1 MRHGVRT
8 GMAGDRPTRVL
19 TCDYADCRCSIT
31 TLHTVTRERATPG
44 PGEWFSGGAGLRS
57 GARGPRARTRE
68 PLPILWTT
76 RRTGRVRTRG
86 PALRGR
92 DGYPR
97 GVGLECI
104 LPRAILA
111 TRTGSYPARR
121 RAVTPSTRQRY
132 QGCFAA
138 PWRAEPL
145 FERRERRFP
154 CRPTPHAYSR
164 ARCHAT
170 MLLARAIS
178 ASHVLSV
185 MVPTSAL
192 RALSGRSHP
201 RQDEQPERQDA
212 HDDGG
217 GVLSKR
223 HARGLPCGCRG
234 RARKA
239 PCTPRGSSE

>member
-1 MRHGVRT
+1 MFDYYAPLCDPR
-8 GMAGDRPTRVL
+8 AG
-19 TCDYADCRCSIT
+19 
-31 TLHTVTRERATPG
+31 HPG
-44 PGEWFSGGAGLRS
+44 PGRVVLGGGRTALR
-57 GARGPRARTRE
+57 GARPASKDPRTAPEPVDKYPDRAGESAQGGP
-68 PLPILWTT
+68 LD
-76 RRTGRVRTRG
+76 
-86 PALRGR
+86 GR

-104 LPRAILA
+104 PPRAILA
-111 TRTGSYPARR
+111 TRTRSCPARR
-121 RAVTPSTRQRY
+121 RAVTPSTGQRY
-132 QGCFAA
+132 EGCLGALC
-138 PWRAEPL
+138 RAEPDL
-145 FERRERRFP
+145 ERRDRRFP
-154 CRPTPHAYSR
+154 CRPTPDAFSR

-192 RALSGRSHP
+192 RALAGRSHP
-201 RQDEQPERQDA
+201 RQDEQAERQNA
-212 HDDGG
+212 HDDRG

-223 HARGLPCGCRG
+223 HPRGLPCGCRG